1 LQNAKREEELS
12 KSQQKAEFEEADCK
26 QDNDGTLNLDGDIIE
41 LTEEKLQFAK
51 DDLVESTVK
60 I

>member
-12 KSQQKAEFEEADCK
+12 KSQQKAEFEEMDCK

-41 LTEEKLQFAK
+41 LKEEKLQFA
-51 DDLVESTVK
+51 
-60 I
+60 